1 MGELVRC
8 AVLLAFASPEFA
20 AGAGLVAGAGSGGEI
35 VLDIRL
41 RVGEHTGGDGSEDE
55 EEVGL
60 HCDLEWMGRRLC
72 MIIGYGVITTCSW
85 WFACSL
91 DWS

>member
-55 EEVGL
+55 G
-60 HCDLEWMGRRLC
+60 G
-72 MIIGYGVITTCSW
+72 SW
-85 WFACSL
+85 PSL
-91 DWS
+91 